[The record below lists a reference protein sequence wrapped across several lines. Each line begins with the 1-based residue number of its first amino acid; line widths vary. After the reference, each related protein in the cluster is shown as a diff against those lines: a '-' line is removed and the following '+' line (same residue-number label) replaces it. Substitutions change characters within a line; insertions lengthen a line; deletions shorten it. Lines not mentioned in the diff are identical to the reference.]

1 MSAPTYDSLNLPS
14 FVETVLV
21 TGAGGFIG
29 QKLVLLLLKL
39 YPNLRIIA
47 TDIIEPPNHGNTDSK
62 KLRNVKAD
70 LGKPDQLAGI
80 FENEKVGGVFALHG
94 IMSGGSEAN
103 FPLGY
108 SVNVDS
114 HRALLEATHKHA
126 EKHFATGPK
135 PIYVFASSLA
145 VYGSVTPQSV
155 VDPKTKP
162 VIPESSYGVQKH
174 CIEMIVY
181 DYGRKGYLDTRT
193 VRLVTVTVRPGAPSS
208 AASSYVSGLIREP
221 LQGQESI
228 CPIADSYDDP
238 ALDYYLTWVG
248 RTKTVIRNILYA
260 AVVDQSELKQVAPE
274 RIVNLPGI
282 QITPRQIIQALAK
295 FGGEDKLKLIKYKKD
310 PAVTRI
316 CDTWAGAFDNTDA
329 IKLGFEVD
337 DSKTG
342 YEGAVQDFIEEE
354 LGGKVA
360 PAA

>member
-1 MSAPTYDSLNLPS
+1 MSAPTYEALKLPS

-21 TGAGGFIG
+21 TGAGGFVG

-47 TDIIEPPNHGNTDSK
+47 TDIIEPPNHGITDTK
-62 KLRNVKAD
+62 RLRNVKAD
-70 LGKPDQLAGI
+70 LGKPDELKGV
-80 FENEKVGGVFALHG
+80 FDGEKVGGVFALHG

-108 SVNVDS
+108 AVNVDS
-114 HRALLEATHKHA
+114 HRALLDATHKHA
-126 EKHFATGPK
+126 EANFPQGQPR

-145 VYGSVTPQSV
+145 VYGAVTPQSV

-162 VIPESSYGVQKH
+162 VVPESSYGVQKH

-208 AASSYVSGLIREP
+208 AASSYISGMIREP
-221 LQGQESI
+221 LQGQESL
-228 CPIADSYDDP
+228 CPIADSMDDP

-248 RTKTVIRNILYA
+248 RTKTVIRNILWA
-260 AVVDQSELKQVAPE
+260 AVVEEKQLKEVSQE

-282 QITPRQIIQALAK
+282 QITPRQII
-295 FGGEDKLKLIKYKKD
+295 ETLIKYGGKDKLNLIKFKKD
-310 PAVTRI
+310 PAVIRI
-316 CDTWAGAFDNTDA
+316 CDTWAGAFDNSDA
-329 IKLGFEVD
+329 LKLGFEVD

-360 PAA
+360 